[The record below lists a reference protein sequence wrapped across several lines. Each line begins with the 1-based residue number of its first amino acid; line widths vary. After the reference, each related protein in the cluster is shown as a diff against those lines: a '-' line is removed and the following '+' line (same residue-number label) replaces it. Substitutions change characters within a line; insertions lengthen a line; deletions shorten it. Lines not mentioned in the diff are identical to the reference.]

1 MSGLALRSSPDLI
14 RVPSP
19 LRRNSDAA
27 PLSVGHRCV
36 IERASYFGTGAV
48 VFGCAPALRCCIGRV
63 WSKHEPDSIG
73 FLERDAPLIF
83 TSQYWLVKSAPA
95 TSAVLTSAMVCVSE
109 SDVALKRVPAPS
121 AVRFGAGSKQS
132 ISGTRRKS
140 AGFLL
145 VVETGAVQF
154 RAKLGDVPEIQGAS
168 TSPWQPSPGMPWG
181 SILARCASATACR
194 PRRARHRVQSAK
206 HPWTM
211 TNPTSSSRG
220 ASLQPARMAI
230 ATMRRV

>member
-1 MSGLALRSSPDLI
+1 M
-14 RVPSP
+14 
-19 LRRNSDAA
+19 RR
-27 PLSVGHRCV
+27 
-36 IERASYFGTGAV
+36 T
-48 VFGCAPALRCCIGRV
+48 
-63 WSKHEPDSIG
+63 EPDSIG

-83 TSQYWLVKSAPA
+83 TSQYLVLEGRRGRGSADGIHRGGARRALGRADGPKRGWQITNSETRTFRVPGAGGSARVSTHWLVKSAPA

-109 SDVALKRVPAPS
+109 SDIALKRVPAPS

-220 ASLQPARMAI
+220 ASLQPARMAV